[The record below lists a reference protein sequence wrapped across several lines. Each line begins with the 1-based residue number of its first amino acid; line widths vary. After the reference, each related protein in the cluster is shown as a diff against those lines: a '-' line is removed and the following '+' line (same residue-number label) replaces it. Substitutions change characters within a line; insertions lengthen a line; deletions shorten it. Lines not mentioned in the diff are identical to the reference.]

1 MPRFFNP
8 YVYPNNMNNNNMM
21 NQQPQPNVE
30 QNSNN
35 MFGYNQCCEQPN
47 QQMGCGCDKDCPTIY
62 KECPPIVTCSKQV
75 LNQYHITKQPYVHT
89 FVTEV
94 VHHHVTQNEFIP
106 TYTCSNVHVNE
117 PDNSFTRFNN
127 N

>member
-8 YVYPNNMNNNNMM
+8 YVYPNNN
-21 NQQPQPNVE
+21 NVE
-30 QNSNN
+30 QNNEVNN
-35 MFGYNQCCEQPN
+35 MNNMNNMQGYNQCCEQPEMMPK
-47 QQMGCGCDKDCPTIY
+47 MGCGCGKDCPTIY

-75 LNQYHITKQPYVHT
+75 LNQYHITKQPYIHNYH
-89 FVTEV
+89 TEV
-94 VHHHVTQNEFIP
+94 VHHHITQNEFIP

-117 PDNSFTRFNN
+117 PDNSFPRFNN